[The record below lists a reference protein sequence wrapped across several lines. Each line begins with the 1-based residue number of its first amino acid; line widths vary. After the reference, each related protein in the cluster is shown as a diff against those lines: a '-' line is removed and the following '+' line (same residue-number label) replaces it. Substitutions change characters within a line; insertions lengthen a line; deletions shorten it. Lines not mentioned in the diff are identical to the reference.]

1 MRSDLLAK
9 LSSLSP
15 EKRAWLQK
23 QMQKKE
29 NKEALPLSYAQQRL
43 WFMDRFNPNSSLYNI
58 PTVWHLKGNWIPE
71 ALEKGFN
78 RLIERHESLRTVFKE
93 IGEQPVQQIVEFLPR
108 ALPVR
113 DYSQLPLEVKE
124 KEVDSLIAREAQ
136 EPFDL
141 MNGPLIRNQLVQ
153 LEKDEWLLLCTMHH
167 IISDAWS
174 IGIFMNEFLA
184 FYEEETGGNP
194 AKLSSLSIQYA
205 DFAKW
210 QKGWLQ
216 GDVLNRQLTYWQEEL
231 SGELPILQLPV
242 DRPRPVKQTYSGAAH
257 HVIFPYKLLSQL
269 KDISRQE
276 GSTLFMTLMAAYQ
289 SFLARYT
296 GQKDILVGSPIA
308 NRNHK
313 GVEGLIGFFVNT
325 LVYRSDLS
333 GTPTFREILNQT
345 KKKALKAYEY
355 QDIPFEKVVEAVQPE
370 RSMSHSPI
378 FQTMFTLQNIKQ
390 ERLDLPDRSIEMVE
404 SNMSIA
410 KFDLSLTAY
419 EVEEGLFVS
428 FEYNTDLFDSSTIAR
443 MAGHFENWLNEI
455 TYHPDES
462 YTKLSMLSDTEQNQ
476 L

>member
-29 NKEALPLSYAQQRL
+29 NKEALLLSYAQQRL

-93 IGEQPVQQIVEFLPR
+93 IGEQPVQQIVEFLPS

-174 IGIFMNEFLA
+174 IGIFMNECLA

-210 QKGWLQ
+210 QKEWLQ

-242 DRPRPVKQTYSGAAH
+242 DRPRPVKQTYSGA
-257 HVIFPYKLLSQL
+257 
-269 KDISRQE
+269 R
-276 GSTLFMTLMAAYQ
+276 
-289 SFLARYT
+289 
-296 GQKDILVGSPIA
+296 
-308 NRNHK
+308 
-313 GVEGLIGFFVNT
+313 
-325 LVYRSDLS
+325 
-333 GTPTFREILNQT
+333 
-345 KKKALKAYEY
+345 
-355 QDIPFEKVVEAVQPE
+355 
-370 RSMSHSPI
+370 
-378 FQTMFTLQNIKQ
+378 
-390 ERLDLPDRSIEMVE
+390 
-404 SNMSIA
+404 
-410 KFDLSLTAY
+410 
-419 EVEEGLFVS
+419 
-428 FEYNTDLFDSSTIAR
+428 
-443 MAGHFENWLNEI
+443 I
-455 TYHPDES
+455 T
-462 YTKLSMLSDTEQNQ
+462 
-476 L
+476 

>member
-1 MRSDLLAK
+1 
-9 LSSLSP
+9 
-15 EKRAWLQK
+15 
-23 QMQKKE
+23 MQKKE

-113 DYSQLPLEVKE
+113 DYSQLLLEVKE

-296 GQKDILVGSPIA
+296 G
-308 NRNHK
+308 
-313 GVEGLIGFFVNT
+313 
-325 LVYRSDLS
+325 
-333 GTPTFREILNQT
+333 
-345 KKKALKAYEY
+345 
-355 QDIPFEKVVEAVQPE
+355 
-370 RSMSHSPI
+370 
-378 FQTMFTLQNIKQ
+378 
-390 ERLDLPDRSIEMVE
+390 
-404 SNMSIA
+404 
-410 KFDLSLTAY
+410 
-419 EVEEGLFVS
+419 
-428 FEYNTDLFDSSTIAR
+428 
-443 MAGHFENWLNEI
+443 
-455 TYHPDES
+455 
-462 YTKLSMLSDTEQNQ
+462 
-476 L
+476 

>member
-1 MRSDLLAK
+1 
-9 LSSLSP
+9 
-15 EKRAWLQK
+15 
-23 QMQKKE
+23 
-29 NKEALPLSYAQQRL
+29 
-43 WFMDRFNPNSSLYNI
+43 
-58 PTVWHLKGNWIPE
+58 
-71 ALEKGFN
+71 
-78 RLIERHESLRTVFKE
+78 
-93 IGEQPVQQIVEFLPR
+93 
-108 ALPVR
+108 
-113 DYSQLPLEVKE
+113 
-124 KEVDSLIAREAQ
+124 
-136 EPFDL
+136 

-174 IGIFMNEFLA
+174 IGIFMNELLA
-184 FYEEETGGNP
+184 FYEEETGGNH

-210 QKGWLQ
+210 QKEWLQ

-242 DRPRPVKQTYSGAAH
+242 DRPRPVKQTYSGATH

-355 QDIPFEKVVEAVQPE
+355 QDIPFEK
-370 RSMSHSPI
+370 
-378 FQTMFTLQNIKQ
+378 
-390 ERLDLPDRSIEMVE
+390 
-404 SNMSIA
+404 
-410 KFDLSLTAY
+410 
-419 EVEEGLFVS
+419 
-428 FEYNTDLFDSSTIAR
+428 
-443 MAGHFENWLNEI
+443 W
-455 TYHPDES
+455 
-462 YTKLSMLSDTEQNQ
+462 
-476 L
+476 